1 MVRKHSRYLL
11 AYVAWS
17 IVTMGGFFLLVTGTA
32 EGYVSVPDV
41 PDSPVGPPE
50 LSLFAVMVVVF
61 LAGTAAIRLLQKLS
75 WLRVGRTL
83 GLSRDGGLFPSPP
96 LTGEVRNRDVRART
110 IDREEQTEGAGN
122 ESNTNA
128 YTVVDVELHDPV
140 ESGLV
145 IRRADEAGLVGN
157 TLGDDPPE
165 GRDRIEAY
173 DADEELSVDDVLS
186 GAAQDALL
194 DPAHFDDLT
203 VGAAPQWLLDENG
216 PITRSFFGAL
226 GAGTLAEQ
234 VDGDVH
240 EDADRVTLE
249 SRGVVLS
256 SSELER
262 QVQAAIS
269 VAESVETDAPDR

>member
-1 MVRKHSRYLL
+1 MPRKHSQYLL

-17 IVTMGGFFLLVTGTA
+17 VVTMGGFFLVVTGTA
-32 EGYVSVPDV
+32 EGFVSASSVP
-41 PDSPVGPPE
+41 SAPVGPPE
-50 LSLFAVMVVVF
+50 LSLFAVTVVVF
-61 LAGTAAIRLLQKLS
+61 LAGTACIRLLQKLS
-75 WLRVGRTL
+75 WLRAGRTV
-83 GLSRDGGLFPSPP
+83 GLSRDGGLFPTPP
-96 LTGEVRNRDVRART
+96 LTGEVGSRAVRARS
-110 IDREEQTEGAGN
+110 IDREERTEGAGN

-128 YTVVDVELHDPV
+128 YTVVDVELQDPV
-140 ESGLV
+140 EAGLV
-145 IRRADEAGLVGN
+145 IRRADEAGLVGS

-173 DADEELSVDDVLS
+173 DADEELTVGEVLS
-186 GAAQDALL
+186 GSAQDALL
-194 DPAHFDDLT
+194 EPAHLDDLT

-240 EDADRVTLE
+240 EAADRVTLE

-256 SSELER
+256 PSELER
-262 QVQAAIS
+262 QVRAAIA
-269 VAESVETDAPDR
+269 VAESVEPSAPDR